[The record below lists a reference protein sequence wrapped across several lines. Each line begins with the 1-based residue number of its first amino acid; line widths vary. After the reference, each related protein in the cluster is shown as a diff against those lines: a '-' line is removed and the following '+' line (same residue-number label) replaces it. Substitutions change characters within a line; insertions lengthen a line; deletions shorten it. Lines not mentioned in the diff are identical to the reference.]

1 MPARLGQ
8 PTPVRWLIRLLL
20 ASYFRR
26 IDRFNPDRVPRA
38 GPVLVVANHPGSLT
52 DAFLIGA
59 AVGRPVNFV
68 ATVSLFR
75 SRPVAWVLGRC
86 GVIPINRKQDDAT
99 KMASVA
105 ATFDRCFAVLE
116 AGGAVG
122 IFPEGVSYDDAQL
135 KEIKSGAAR
144 LALALEARHGG
155 ALALRI
161 VPVGLTYSAKE
172 RFRSRVL
179 VNFGEPI
186 RAADFLGGYD
196 ANPRPAVRALSAEI
210 EQRIRALILDIPTL
224 EHERIVAAVKRLY
237 LERLRAANLIVTQP
251 MPEDAETL
259 VLLQAVARALRHFE
273 TNEPVRLAAF
283 VRELDRYEG
292 WLGRL
297 GLSDRAVGSL
307 ARRGGRAKRAGAAAV
322 LLLAAPVAT
331 FGWLHHLL
339 PSWLVGRAVER
350 FTPADKRKS
359 QTATAAMLAGLIVLG
374 IVYPAYVALA
384 YVWLGAW
391 PALAYAMALPLSG
404 LAGHYFLGALRSYGG
419 RLRTAGVLL
428 QGPIAR
434 RTLLT
439 LRARLIATIEEFR
452 ADYARVLVP
461 GLDDVI

>member
-1 MPARLGQ
+1 MAEGQ
-8 PTPVRWLIRLLL
+8 PAVVRWLIRGLL
-20 ASYFRR
+20 AAYFRR
-26 IDRFNPDRVPRA
+26 IDRFHPERVPPG
-38 GPVLVVANHPGSLT
+38 GPALIVANHPGSLT
-52 DAFLIGA
+52 DAFVLGA
-59 AVGRPVNFV
+59 SVGRPVNFV

-75 SRPVAWVLGRC
+75 SKPVAWVLSRC

-122 IFPEGVSYDDAQL
+122 LFPEGVSYDDDRL
-135 KEIKSGAAR
+135 KEVKTGAAR
-144 LALALEARHGG
+144 LAVGLEARHGG
-155 ALALRI
+155 TLGLQI

-186 RAADFLGGYD
+186 RAADFAAGPES
-196 ANPRPAVRALSAEI
+196 NPRPAVRALSAEI
-210 EQRIRALILDIPTL
+210 EERIRGLILDIPTL
-224 EHERIVAAVKRLY
+224 EHERIVRAVRRLY
-237 LERLRAANLIVTQP
+237 LERLRAANLIVTEP

-273 TNEPVRLAAF
+273 ATEPERLAAF
-283 VRELDRYEG
+283 VRDLDRYER

-297 GLSDRAVGSL
+297 GMSDRVVGSL
-307 ARRGGRAKRAGAAAV
+307 AESGGSARRTAAAV
-322 LLLAAPVAT
+322 LLVLAAPIAA
-331 FGWLHHLL
+331 FGWVHHLL
-339 PSWLVGRAVER
+339 PSWLVGWAVER

-359 QTATAAMLAGLIVLG
+359 QTATAVMLAGLIVFG
-374 IVYPAYVALA
+374 VVYPAYVSLA
-384 YVWLGAW
+384 WVWLGTW
-391 PALAYAMALPLSG
+391 PALAYAVALPASG
-404 LAGHYFLGALRSYGG
+404 LAGHYFLRALRSYGG

-434 RTLLT
+434 RTLLA
-439 LRARLIATIEEFR
+439 LRARLVTTIEGFR

-461 GLDDVI
+461 ELDDVV